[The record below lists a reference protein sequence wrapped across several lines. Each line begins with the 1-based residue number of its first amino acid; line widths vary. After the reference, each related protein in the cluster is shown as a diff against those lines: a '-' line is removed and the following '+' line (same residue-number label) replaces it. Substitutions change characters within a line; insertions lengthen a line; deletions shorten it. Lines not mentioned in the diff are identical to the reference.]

1 MVKLKSLEMLK
12 TGQKAPDFNLKG
24 IDGKTYSLND
34 FKDAKALLIIFMCNH
49 CPYVKAKHETI
60 INLQAKYKDKGLVVV
75 GINSNESENYPEDSF
90 EGMVETAKE
99 KNFNFVYLHDETQEV
114 AKAYGASCTPDPF
127 LFDSE
132 QKLVYHG
139 RFNDA
144 LEPEQ
149 EPTTADMDEAIST
162 VLKGKKP
169 KHEFLYS
176 IGCSIKWK
184 K

>member
-1 MVKLKSLEMLK
+1 MTLLKSLEKLK
-12 TGQKAPDFNLKG
+12 EGDKAPDFNLKG
-24 IDGKTYSLND
+24 IDGKNYALND

-49 CPYVKAKHETI
+49 CPYVKAKQETI
-60 INLQAKYKDKGLVVV
+60 KNLQAKYKDKGLAII

-90 EGMVETAKE
+90 EGMAETAKE
-99 KNFNFVYLHDETQEV
+99 KNFNFVYLHDKTQEV

-127 LFDSE
+127 LFDAE

-139 RFNDA
+139 RFDDA
-144 LEPEQ
+144 LEPGQKATEF
-149 EPTTADMDEAIST
+149 DMDEAIAA
-162 VLKGKKP
+162 VLEGKKP
-169 KHEFLYS
+169 KHNFLYS

>member
-1 MVKLKSLEMLK
+1 MVLLKSIDKLK
-12 TGQKAPDFNLKG
+12 TGDTAPDFNLKG
-24 IDGKTYSLND
+24 VDGKQHSLAD

-49 CPYVKAKHETI
+49 CPYVKPKIETI
-60 INLQAKYKDKGLVVV
+60 KDLQAKYKDKGFVIV
-75 GINSNESENYPEDSF
+75 GINANESENYPEDSF

-99 KNFNFVYLHDETQEV
+99 KNFNFIYLHDETQET

-127 LFDSE
+127 LFDAE

-139 RFNDA
+139 RLNDA
-144 LEPEQ
+144 LEPDKT
-149 EPTTADMDEAIST
+149 PTTADMDEAIAT
-162 VLKGKKP
+162 VLEGKKP
-169 KHEFLYS
+169 KYEFLFS